1 MSRLITYNFKTLLSL
16 QNVSKKYG
24 TEMWALKGISLTI
37 EDSEFC
43 YIVGHSGCGKTTLFR
58 LILREEAPT
67 DGKIFFRDI
76 EVTSLPEDYL
86 SMYRQKLGV
95 VFQDY
100 RLIPTKTVFENV
112 AFAMEVVGKDNK
124 SIAKKVPEILDRVG
138 LISKSQVYP
147 QQLSGGEQQRIA
159 IARAIIN
166 DPLLLI
172 ADEPTG
178 NLDLETSIEI
188 LELLESINHTGTTVV
203 IATHNTELLNRKKR
217 KTIVMDHGTISCIS
231 A

>member
-1 MSRLITYNFKTLLSL
+1 MLSL
-16 QNVSKKYG
+16 QNISKKYG
-24 TEMWALKGISLTI
+24 NDMWALKDVTLTI
-37 EDSEFC
+37 SETEFC

>member
-1 MSRLITYNFKTLLSL
+1 
-16 QNVSKKYG
+16 
-24 TEMWALKGISLTI
+24 MWALKDVTLTI
-37 EDSEFC
+37 SETEFC

-58 LILREEAPT
+58 LILREETPT
-67 DGKIFFRDI
+67 DGKIFFKDI
-76 EVTSLPEDYL
+76 EITALPDDYL

-100 RLIPTKTVFENV
+100 RLIQTKTVYENV

-124 SIAKKVPEILDRVG
+124 AIANKVPEILERVG
-138 LISKSQVYP
+138 LDGKEKTYP
-147 QQLSGGEQQRIA
+147 QQLSGGEQQRVA

-178 NLDLETSIEI
+178 NLDIDTSLGI
-188 LELLESINHTGTTVV
+188 LDLLEDINSTGTTIVV
-203 IATHNTELLNRKKR
+203 ATHNTELLNRKKR
-217 KTIVMDHGTISCIS
+217 KTIVMDHGTVSCIS
-231 A
+231 V

>member
-1 MSRLITYNFKTLLSL
+1 
-16 QNVSKKYG
+16 
-24 TEMWALKGISLTI
+24 MWALKDVTLTI
-37 EDSEFC
+37 SETEFC